1 MFDKVS
7 RKYLK
12 MEISIIIINYNTA
25 ILTYNC
31 VKSILAFT
39 PKNLNFEIVLVD
51 NASKFEDYKSLKAN
65 IEALNLSNITLFRSK
80 INTGFSGGNML
91 GVQFAT
97 GKFFAFINS
106 DVLLTCD
113 SFSELITYFDIHK
126 NVGVIGLQPIYE
138 NGNKQIPFSHFQT
151 FQLSF
156 LGYWLFEKVNPR
168 KANRRGVYEKPIKV
182 DFVVGSFMFFRAKSF
197 NEIGGFDNNIFLYYE
212 EMDVCQRL
220 KKINLGAVFFP
231 NINYIHLIG
240 ASTNLGYIKKIEL
253 KISHLYVVS
262 KNNGYFSYL
271 ILKLLFI
278 IEYSFKSI
286 FKPKHFKML
295 YKLITFGPVL
305 SSSLKNTQKILEK

>member
-1 MFDKVS
+1 MLLKFS
-7 RKYLK
+7 RKYSK
-12 MEISIIIINYNTA
+12 MDISIIIINYNTA
-25 ILTYNC
+25 LLTYNC
-31 VKSILAFT
+31 IQSIVAFT
-39 PKNLNFEIVLVD
+39 PKDLNFEIILID
-51 NASKFEDYKSLKAN
+51 NASQLEDFNSLKSN
-65 IEALNLSNITLFRSK
+65 IDVLNLSNITLFRSK

-97 GKFFAFINS
+97 GKFLTFINS

-113 SFSELITYFDIHK
+113 SFSELINYFNNHK
-126 NVGVIGLQPIYE
+126 NVGVIGLQPIYK
-138 NGNKQIPFSHFQT
+138 NGNKQIPFSHFQN
-151 FQLSF
+151 FQLSL
-156 LGYWLFEKVNPR
+156 LGYWLFEKLNPR
-168 KANRRGVYEKPIKV
+168 KANRRGIYEKPIKV

-197 NEIGGFDNNIFLYYE
+197 YEIGGFDNNIFLYYE

-220 KKINLGAVFFP
+220 KKINLDAVFFP
-231 NINYIHLIG
+231 HLNYVHLIG
-240 ASTNLGYIKKIEL
+240 ASTKLGYVKKIEL

-278 IEYSFKSI
+278 IEYFFKSI

-305 SSSLKNTQKILEK
+305 SSSLKNTQKILDK

>member
-1 MFDKVS
+1 MD
-7 RKYLK
+7 
-12 MEISIIIINYNTA
+12 ISIVIINYNTST
-25 ILTYNC
+25 LTYNC
-31 VKSILAFT
+31 VKSIIEFT
-39 PKNLNFEIVLVD
+39 PKNINFEIILVD
-51 NASKFEDYKSLKAN
+51 NASKIEDYKILKSN
-65 IEALNLSNITLFRSK
+65 IEALNLSNIVLFRSK

-97 GKFFAFINS
+97 GKFLAFINS
-106 DVLLTCD
+106 DVLFTCD
-113 SFSELITYFDIHK
+113 SFSELITYLDCNK

-138 NGNKQIPFSHFQT
+138 NGKKQIPFSHFQT
-151 FQLSF
+151 FGLSF
-156 LGYWLFEKVNPR
+156 FGYWLFEKLNP
-168 KANRRGVYEKPIKV
+168 KKLDRRGVYNQPTQV

-220 KKINLGAVFFP
+220 KKINLDAVFFP
-231 NINYIHLIG
+231 HINYIHLIG
-240 ASTNLGYIKKIEL
+240 ASTNLGYVKKIEL
-253 KISHLYVVS
+253 KISHLYVVR

-278 IEYSFKSI
+278 VEYFFKSI

-305 SSSLKNTQKILEK
+305 SSSLKNNQIILEE